1 MIMSTT
7 RRNND
12 NAEMMAL
19 GKDLLDSDPDRAV
32 VLLSPD
38 RRVVY
43 ANPASQTLLRDGT
56 PRGAD
61 GLLPASM
68 DEWLRRFLERMQ
80 TRRAPMVSELHYP
93 SEDERRLRV
102 TFESRWDEET
112 PYVVIRAYPATPWL
126 EPSVRRLQGRYG
138 LTVREAQVAAG
149 VSKGHTNAEVA
160 DKLGIREKT
169 VKNVLMSVFDK
180 CVVRNRVELALRAY
194 DAPVGTLE
202 PRV

>member
-1 MIMSTT
+1 MSTT